1 MGKVKELIARNWGL
15 ISPEVQEKIE
25 RVKVLFVGCGLGS
38 QIAVLAARTGFTY
51 FHLWDGDRIEPHN
64 LNRQAFSQADI
75 GLNKAEVTARLLK
88 TINPEL
94 EVEVWPQ
101 FLRTQEEIITAIEK
115 TDLIVNTADAPET
128 VLIDEISAEKGVPH
142 FFPMN
147 VGFGGFVLVFT
158 PNSQRLK
165 EIGEGKILSSN
176 EFFSQVLQT
185 SVSYLSESFQGELER
200 FRDIEKEIPP
210 VPQLGIA
217 AYLVSALVVA
227 AMIRWVVGDAT
238 LPVAPK
244 PLWLCSW
251 M

>member
-1 MGKVKELIARNWGL
+1 VKELIARNFGL
-15 ISPEVQEKIE
+15 ISPEIQEKIGKA
-25 RVKVLFVGCGLGS
+25 RILFVGCGLGN
-38 QIAVLAARTGFTY
+38 QIAVLAARTGFTH
-51 FHLWDGDRIEPHN
+51 FELWDGDRIELSN
-64 LNRQAFSQADI
+64 LNRQAFSRADV
-75 GLNKAEVTARLLK
+75 GLNKAEVTTRLLK
-88 TINPEL
+88 AINPEL
-94 EVEVWPQ
+94 EVEIWPH
-101 FLRTQEEIITAIEK
+101 FLHTQEEIITAIEK
-115 TDLIVNTADAPET
+115 TDLVVNTADAPET
-128 VLIDEISAEKGVPH
+128 VWIDEISAEKGVPH

-165 EIGEGKILSSN
+165 EMGEGKILSSN

-185 SVSYLSESFQGELER
+185 AIPYLSESFRGELER

-217 AYLVSALVVA
+217 AYLASALVVA
-227 AMIRWVVGDAT
+227 AMIRWVTGDLT
-238 LPVAPK
+238 LPVAPQ